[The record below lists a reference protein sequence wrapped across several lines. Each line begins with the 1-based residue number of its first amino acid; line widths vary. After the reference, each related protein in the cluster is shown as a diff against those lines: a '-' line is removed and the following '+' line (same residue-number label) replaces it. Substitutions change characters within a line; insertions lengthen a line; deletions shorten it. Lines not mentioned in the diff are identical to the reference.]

1 MPPKPKAK
9 KPSPPPKAVVV
20 KTEEMQSDKSDA
32 RIAKAAAPTV
42 PPKPKVKK
50 PSPPPKTLAPTKDLS
65 SQYEYAY
72 SKGAYNLQQAIYD
85 YFPALKRKYR
95 KDDLSTDEIVFAELI
110 SHANKGAVLWKWM
123 LAHFKTVLTKSK
135 DATQLGES
143 IFSCAD
149 SEQYGIILNLLKND
163 DTLTQQLFEQAA
175 YAKRGYVGILGAAFK
190 QGESALL
197 DKMLCYYSQNKNQK
211 SGYSYYKMLVEL
223 LDIVYDGWS
232 AENLAVI
239 ERAIERVYNP
249 QQKGT
254 LTRTLYQKR
263 DKLLRKGSLETRRK
277 MLTNAPPKANGNPFS
292 LPEDVDLSDWYYDG
306 EDGNYLIKLALC
318 DYFPDIR
325 ESYYG
330 NDDSYTNDILNEIF
344 EIDFDYAMKIWRWL
358 L

>member
-1 MPPKPKAK
+1 
-9 KPSPPPKAVVV
+9 
-20 KTEEMQSDKSDA
+20 
-32 RIAKAAAPTV
+32 
-42 PPKPKVKK
+42 
-50 PSPPPKTLAPTKDLS
+50 
-65 SQYEYAY
+65 
-72 SKGAYNLQQAIYD
+72 
-85 YFPALKRKYR
+85 PALKRKYR
-95 KDDLSTDEIVFAELI
+95 KDDLSADEIVFAELI

-135 DATQLGES
+135 DAAQLGES

-175 YAKRGYVGILGAAFK
+175 YARRGYVGILGAAFE

-223 LDIVYDGWS
+223 LTIVYDGWS

-306 EDGNYLIKLALC
+306 ENGNYLIKLALC

-358 L
+358 LCHFKAIIPTQRGGKITESVLNQFQYSEMEPIVHELEKDDCFTEILFLQN